1 MNPRWSARGIVAGL
15 VIALVVR
22 ALVVR
27 ALLALRADLARVAH
41 G

>member
-15 VIALVVR
+15 VIALV
-22 ALVVR
+22 AR